1 MIDDEKPRKRRGGKK
16 WRGSFRYR
24 NMKERL
30 AASEFQKYQNRL
42 AFGED
47 AEKEYNSTGEGF
59 GMVGMAGK
67 IKIDRKE
74 KKQKLTKKQQLQ

>member
-1 MIDDEKPRKRRGGKK
+1 MMRNPKK
-16 WRGSFRYR
+16 GEVVKSNPLNRYR
-24 NMKERL
+24 NMKDRL

-42 AFGED
+42 AFGQD

-67 IKIDRKE
+67 IKIERKE
-74 KKQKLTKKQQLQ
+74 KK

>member
-1 MIDDEKPRKRRGGKK
+1 
-16 WRGSFRYR
+16 
-24 NMKERL
+24 MKDRL

-42 AFGED
+42 AFGQD

-67 IKIDRKE
+67 IKIERKE
-74 KKQKLTKKQQLQ
+74 KK